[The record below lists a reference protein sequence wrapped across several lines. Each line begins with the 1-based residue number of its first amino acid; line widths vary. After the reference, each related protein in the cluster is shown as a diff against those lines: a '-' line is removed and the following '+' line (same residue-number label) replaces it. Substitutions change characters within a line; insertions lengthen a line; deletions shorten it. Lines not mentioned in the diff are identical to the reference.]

1 MRKSIKAALA
11 IAMTLAASSAAFA
24 TPSTQIWI
32 PSTDIQAF
40 KSLHIGIDNYTRT
53 RDIKDPATGG
63 SSEVRNNIYDFGLT
77 TGILPFEKVQME
89 VGVDYLTTGDAYD
102 DYPLQF
108 NAKLGTP
115 ENSLF
120 NNSPALALGGFGFGT
135 NSSKSSNARTDF
147 NIVYALAAKSVPKLG
162 RLSAGY
168 YMGNSALLNDETGAN
183 DHTGLLLSWDRPLT
197 EISDKL
203 WAAVDY
209 MGGDNAYGATSFGV
223 SYAFTD
229 KISLIV
235 GYDIFNEKATGGRNT
250 VTTQIDI
257 NFP

>member
-1 MRKSIKAALA
+1 MKKIIKIVAV
-11 IAMTLAASSAAFA
+11 AMTLVLSGAGAALA

-40 KSLHIGIDNYTRT
+40 KTLHIGIDNYTRT
-53 RDIKDPATGG
+53 HDYADG
-63 SSEVRNNIYDFGLT
+63 SETRNNIYDFGLT
-77 TGILPFEKVQME
+77 TGLLPFEKLQME

-115 ENSLF
+115 EDSLF
-120 NNSPALALGGFGFGT
+120 KYSPALAVGGYGFGT
-135 NSSKSSNARTDF
+135 NSDKDSNARTDY
-147 NIVYALAAKSVPKLG
+147 NIVYALAAKTLPVVG

-168 YMGNSALLNDETGAN
+168 YVGNSAVLNDENGAN
-183 DHTGLLLSWDRPLT
+183 DNHGVLLSWDRALP

-209 MGGDNAYGATSFGV
+209 QGGDNSYGALSFGV
-223 SYAFTD
+223 SYAFT
-229 KISLIV
+229 KNISLIV
-235 GYDIFNEKATGGRNT
+235 GYDIFNRPTTGGKNAI
-250 VTTQIDI
+250 TTQIDI

>member
-1 MRKSIKAALA
+1 MAKKIRAALA
-11 IAMTLAASSAAFA
+11 FLMILAASTTAFA

-53 RDIKDPATGG
+53 RDIKDPVTGEAT
-63 SSEVRNNIYDFGLT
+63 EKRNNIYDLGLT

-89 VGVDYLTTGDAYD
+89 VGVDYLTSGDAYD
-102 DYPLQF
+102 DHPLQF

-120 NNSPALALGGFGFGT
+120 ANSPALAVGGFGFGT
-135 NSSKSSNARTDF
+135 NSSSSSNARTDY
-147 NIVYALAAKSVPKLG
+147 NIVYGLAAKTVPTLG

-168 YMGNSALLNDETGAN
+168 YVGNSALLNDENGSN
-183 DHTGLLLSWDRPLT
+183 DHKGVLLSWDRTLP

-209 MGGDNAYGATSFGV
+209 MGGDNSFGALSFGV

-235 GYDIFNEKATGGRNT
+235 GYDVFNKKDTGGENT
-250 VTTQIDI
+250 FTTQLDI